1 MTITTPSVTDYDTE
15 ATPDL
20 SELAAVSAHLEIAP
34 AGAAVA
40 WAAERFGGDVVV
52 ASSFQDAVLIHVAAT
67 AVPGIEVVFLDTQ
80 YHFAE
85 TLWYVEQVR
94 SRFDINL
101 RIMTPDV
108 APDDLW
114 QRDVEGCC
122 ALRKVEPLGR
132 ALAGKRAWITGLR
145 RADAP
150 TRAGAPVVTW
160 DLARNMVKVNP
171 LATWT
176 DADMAGYAADHDLP
190 VHPLADR
197 GYPSIGCWP
206 CTRPVAPGEDPRA
219 GRWSGSSKTECGLHA

>member
-1 MTITTPSVTDYDTE
+1 MSVSPPSTIPQTTPE
-15 ATPDL
+15 AADL
-20 SELAAVSAHLEIAP
+20 AELAAVSARLEASP

-40 WAAERFGGDVVV
+40 WAVERFGAGVVL
-52 ASSFQDAVLIHVAAT
+52 AANFQDCVLIDIAASVA
-67 AVPGIEVVFLDTQ
+67 PGIEVVFLDTQ

-94 SRFDINL
+94 KRYDLNL
-101 RIMTPDV
+101 TVMTPTV
-108 APDDLW
+108 EPDDLW

-122 ALRKVEPLGR
+122 GIRKVEPLAR
-132 ALAGKRAWITGLR
+132 ALSGKGAWITGLR
-145 RADAP
+145 RVDAP
-150 TRAGAPVVTW
+150 TRANAPVVSW

-176 DADMAGYAADHDLP
+176 DADMAGYAADHALP
-190 VHPLADR
+190 VHPLAER
-197 GYPSIGCWP
+197 GFPSIGCWP